1 MKAFKRIIALVLT
14 IGILTTVF
22 SACGKGQDSAND
34 EGDGNTTVSDVPGGG
49 VKINMSITEEVS
61 NIDPSMAFSQS
72 SMQMISLTNEGLM
85 TFDTNG
91 KVTCGLAES
100 YDVSEDGK
108 TYTFHLRDDAYW
120 SNGTKVT
127 SNDFMFSWQRLANPE
142 TGSVYS

>member
-61 NIDPSMAFSQS
+61 NIEMCIRDS
-72 SMQMISLTNEGLM
+72 ISTVISPDM
-85 TFDTNG
+85 R
-91 KVTCGLAES
+91 S
-100 YDVSEDGK
+100 
-108 TYTFHLRDDAYW
+108 R
-120 SNGTKVT
+120 GTAVR
-127 SNDFMFSWQRLANPE
+127 S
-142 TGSVYS
+142 